1 MTLWILLRAAGIGAY
16 AALFLAVVW
25 GLISST
31 GVVTRRVS
39 KPAGNRFHAVMGAS
53 GLLLLAMHVVLLV
66 VHEYMPFGVLDV
78 IVPLRATYRPVAVGL
93 GIVAM
98 YAIVLIM
105 TSSWIKKHLST
116 AVWRGIHVLAVPAFI
131 LALLHGVFSGT
142 DTQRP
147 DMLVLYGS
155 SGIVVLFL
163 VLVRALTYG
172 FRPPRPAPPARART
186 AAPKEPEPASTT

>member
-16 AALFLAVVW
+16 VALFLAVVW

-39 KPAGNRFHAVMGAS
+39 KPAGNHFHAVMGAA
-53 GLLLLAMHVVLLV
+53 GLTLLAIHIVLLV
-66 VHEYMPFGVLDV
+66 LHDYMPFDPLDV
-78 IVPLRATYRPVAVGL
+78 LIPLRAPYRPVSVAL

-98 YAIVLIM
+98 YAMVLIV
-105 TSSWIKKHLST
+105 TSSWIKKHLPKR
-116 AVWRGIHVLAVPAFI
+116 AWRGIHLLALPAFM
-131 LALLHGVFSGT
+131 LVLLHGVFAGT

-147 DMLVLYGS
+147 GMLVLYGG

-172 FRPPRPAPPARART
+172 FRPPRPDPPGRVDP
-186 AAPKEPEPASTT
+186 AASRGTEPATAP